1 MRITSW
7 NVNGLRAVMGRHDL
21 DWAFAGDLDV
31 VCMQETKIQPDH
43 VTDAL
48 KSPPGYRRSWWSF
61 HAVKKGYSGTAI
73 FVKDG
78 LPAEPFAFTIGGR
91 EHPEYDAEGRIVA
104 VDLGAFVLLTVYFPN
119 GGSSDDRLAFK
130 HAWHEAFTD
139 AVVDLQ
145 KSGRPVVITGD
156 FNVAHTDLDLAQPER
171 WAGQSGC
178 LPVERAWLDRL
189 LAAGFMDTFR
199 AEKGDLPR
207 QFTFWETRVDARSDN
222 QGWRIDYVVM
232 SRSLEEHL
240 LDAWISPQIFGS
252 DHCPVGVELD
262 IAGAGEAVP
271 DPGDTEDAVDDDVG
285 ADEDNDDDDAGSSRW
300 RR

>member
-31 VCMQETKIQPDH
+31 VCLQETKIQPDH
-43 VTDAL
+43 VTDAM
-48 KSPPGYRRSWWSF
+48 KSPPGYTRSWWSF

-78 LPAEPFAFTIGGR
+78 LAAAPFSFTIGGAI
-91 EHPEYDAEGRIVA
+91 HPEYDAEGRIVA

-119 GGSSDDRLAFK
+119 GGSSDERRAFK
-130 HAWHEAFTD
+130 HAWHDAFTD
-139 AVVDLQ
+139 AVVELQ
-145 KSGRPVVITGD
+145 RSGRAVVITGD

-189 LAAGFMDTFR
+189 LAAGFIDTFR

-207 QFTFWETRVDARSDN
+207 QFSFWETRTNARSDN

-240 LDAWISPQIFGS
+240 LDAWISPQVFGS

-262 IAGAGEAVP
+262 IVGHGES
-271 DPGDTEDAVDDDVG
+271 AVDDEVDDVLEDG
-285 ADEDNDDDDAGSSRW
+285 AEEDEEEEEEEGAGSSRW